1 MAGRVRVS
9 ESSLHYGFLLRFAR
23 TAPREIAMKFNFD
36 AIFYY
41 VSDLERAIKFYTE
54 VLGFELQSR
63 DYVARFLIGGVLFE
77 LVPTTDSCKLQ
88 GGGNARLC
96 LQVDDIHSAIL
107 DLRSKGVRTA
117 NVESKENGLLTCFP
131 DPDGNEICLW
141 QYTA

>member
-1 MAGRVRVS
+1 
-9 ESSLHYGFLLRFAR
+9 
-23 TAPREIAMKFNFD
+23 MKFNFD

-41 VSDLERAIKFYTE
+41 VSDLERAIKFYTN

-63 DYVARFLIGGVLFE
+63 DYAARFLIDGVLFE
-77 LVPTTDSCKLQ
+77 LVPITDSPKLQ

-107 DLRSKGVRTA
+107 DLRSKCVPTA
-117 NVESKENGLLTCFP
+117 NAESKENGLLTCFY

-141 QYTA
+141 QYRA